1 MDPRN
6 ALSAMNP
13 HSQMPPNP
21 AHRPSPLPRPE
32 VGADTVRHPRVLVCD
47 PEPTGLER
55 MLAAAVAEVVAC
67 ASLEDALRA
76 AAGQRFDVAF
86 LGMHEHSHATVGLL
100 QLLRR
105 AMPRTPI
112 VLMLADASADARR
125 ATLDVRPFYVAVT
138 PVEPDEMD
146 AVFHDAVAASRRT
159 R

>member
-1 MDPRN
+1 
-6 ALSAMNP
+6 MNP
-13 HSQMPPNP
+13 QPHMPPTH
-21 AHRPSPLPRPE
+21 AHRSRPVPRPE
-32 VGADTVRHPRVLVCD
+32 VGAEAAENPRVLLCD

-76 AAGQRFDVAF
+76 AASQRFDVAF

-112 VLMLADASADARR
+112 VLLLADASADAHR
-125 ATLDVRPFYVAVT
+125 ATLAMRPFYVAVP
-138 PVEPDEMD
+138 PVSPDELGT
-146 AVFHDAVAASRRT
+146 VFHNAVAAARRAS
-159 R
+159 